1 MALPFDH
8 RYPAVDDL
16 RQAAR
21 ARIPG
26 FVFDFLDGGCH
37 DNVNLASNTAD
48 LRDVKLHPFYL
59 AEHGPVSLETELFGR
74 SWAAPLGVCPVGLQG
89 LIWPGACEAL
99 ARAATA
105 RRLPF
110 ILSTCTTAS
119 LETIGR
125 ITAGAFWF
133 QLYNPVDPAIR
144 EDLLARAERAGCEVL
159 VVLADVPTFGYRPHD
174 IRNQFAVPP
183 RLTPRTILQMIL
195 RPAWG
200 MTMLLR
206 GKPTLASLTPYM
218 PANMDLR
225 QLADFMDRTFTG
237 RLTGDD
243 LARLRDRWKG
253 KMVLK
258 GVATVEDA
266 QIAVARGL
274 DGIIVSNHGGR
285 QLDAGLSS
293 IRALGPI
300 VEAVGRRTT
309 VMIDSG
315 IRSGPDIARAL
326 ASGARFTFLGRA
338 FMYAAAAL
346 GDRGGDHAAEIL
358 SRQLLQVME
367 QIGCDRVADLP
378 RHLVRQ

>member
-1 MALPFDH
+1 
-8 RYPAVDDL
+8 
-16 RQAAR
+16 
-21 ARIPG
+21 
-26 FVFDFLDGGCH
+26 
-37 DNVNLASNTAD
+37 
-48 LRDVKLHPFYL
+48 
-59 AEHGPVSLETELFGR
+59 
-74 SWAAPLGVCPVGLQG
+74 
-89 LIWPGACEAL
+89 
-99 ARAATA
+99 
-105 RRLPF
+105 
-110 ILSTCTTAS
+110 
-119 LETIGR
+119 
-125 ITAGAFWF
+125 
-133 QLYNPVDPAIR
+133 
-144 EDLLARAERAGCEVL
+144 
-159 VVLADVPTFGYRPHD
+159 
-174 IRNQFAVPP
+174 
-183 RLTPRTILQMIL
+183 
-195 RPAWG
+195 
-200 MTMLLR
+200 
-206 GKPTLASLTPYM
+206 
-218 PANMDLR
+218 
-225 QLADFMDRTFTG
+225 MDRTFTG

-266 QIAVARGL
+266 EIAVARGL

-326 ASGARFTFLGRA
+326 ASGAKFTFLGRA

-367 QIGCDRVADLP
+367 QLGCDRVADLP